1 MNFYKDKNVLVTG
14 GNGFV
19 GSFVVERLLKE
30 GANVSVVSRT
40 QKKFL
45 SHVENDVKFVK
56 GDLLNRDDALKAC
69 KDQDF
74 VFHLASKVAGIGYN
88 IEHSGTMMTE
98 NSIMSLN
105 MLDAARKS
113 NVERYQY
120 ISSTCVYPREAS
132 IPTPESEGM
141 LGDPE
146 PSNLGYGWA
155 KRVGELQAKM
165 HAKEFGMKVS
175 IIRPMN
181 AYGPRDDFDPETSH
195 VIPALIRKIINA
207 KTEVSIWGSGNQTR
221 AFVYVDDVA
230 RGMLMTLEKL
240 TIPDPI
246 NIGTNEEI
254 KIKDLVSMIV
264 KITGRNDLQ
273 IKYDT
278 TKPEGQLRKTA
289 STKKAEEL
297 IQFKPKYSL
306 EEGLK
311 HIIDWYRSSINSNF

>member
-40 QKKFL
+40 RKKFL
-45 SHVENDVKFVK
+45 SHIENDVKFVK

-105 MLDAARKS
+105 MLDAARES

-120 ISSTCVYPREAS
+120 VSSTCVYPREAS
-132 IPTPESEGM
+132 IPTPEGEGM

-146 PSNLGYGWA
+146 LSNLGYGWA

-165 HAKEFGMKVS
+165 YAKEFGMKVS

-221 AFVYVDDVA
+221 TFVYVDDVA

-240 TIPDPI
+240 TTPDPI
-246 NIGTNEEI
+246 NIGSNEEI

-311 HIIDWYRSSINSNF
+311 HIIDWYRSSIN

>member
-14 GNGFV
+14 GNGFI
-19 GSFVVERLLKE
+19 GSFVAERLLKD
-30 GANVSVVSRT
+30 GANVSIASRT
-40 QKKFL
+40 QKNFL
-45 SHVENDVKFVK
+45 THVENDVKFLK
-56 GDLLNRDDALKAC
+56 CDLLNKNDALNAC

-74 VFHLASKVAGIGYN
+74 VFHLASRVAGIGYN

-113 NVERYQY
+113 SVERYQY

-132 IPTPESEGM
+132 IPTPEGEGM

-254 KIKDLVSMIV
+254 KIKDLVSTIV
-264 KITGRNDLQ
+264 NITERDDLQ

-289 STKKAEEL
+289 ATKKAEEL
-297 IQFKPKYSL
+297 IQYKPKYSL

-311 HIIDWYRSSINSNF
+311 HTIDWYRSSIN

>member
-14 GNGFV
+14 GNGFI
-19 GSFVVERLLKE
+19 GSFVVERLLKD
-30 GANVSVVSRT
+30 GANVSIASRT

-45 SHVENDVKFVK
+45 SHVENDIKFVK
-56 GDLLNRDDALKAC
+56 CDLLNKNDALNAC
-69 KDQDF
+69 TDQDF
-74 VFHLASKVAGIGYN
+74 VFHLASRVAGIGYN

-113 NVERYQY
+113 SVERYQY

-132 IPTPESEGM
+132 IPTPEGEGM

-254 KIKDLVSMIV
+254 KIKDLVSTIV
-264 KITGRNDLQ
+264 NITERDDLQ

-289 STKKAEEL
+289 ATKKAEEL
-297 IQFKPKYSL
+297 IQYKPKYSL

-311 HIIDWYRSSINSNF
+311 HTIDWYRSSNN

>member
-14 GNGFV
+14 GNGFI
-19 GSFVVERLLKE
+19 GSFVVERLLKY
-30 GANVSVVSRT
+30 GANVSIASRT

-45 SHVENDVKFVK
+45 THVENDIKFVK
-56 GDLLNRDDALKAC
+56 CDLLNKNDALNAC

-74 VFHLASKVAGIGYN
+74 VFHLASRVAGIGYN

-113 NVERYQY
+113 SVERYQY

-132 IPTPESEGM
+132 IPTPEGEGM

-146 PSNLGYGWA
+146 LSNLGYGWA

-165 HAKEFGMKVS
+165 YAKEFGMKVS

-221 AFVYVDDVA
+221 SFVYVDDVA
-230 RGMLMTLEKL
+230 RGMLIALEKL
-240 TIPDPI
+240 TAPDPI
-246 NIGTNEEI
+246 NIGTDEEI

-264 KITGRNDLQ
+264 NITGMNDLQ
-273 IKYDT
+273 IKYDK

-289 STKKAEEL
+289 DTKKAEEL
-297 IQFKPKYSL
+297 IQYKPKYSL

-311 HIIDWYRSSINSNF
+311 HTIDWYRSSNN

>member
-14 GNGFV
+14 GNGFI
-19 GSFVVERLLKE
+19 GSFVVERLLKD
-30 GANVSVVSRT
+30 GANVSIASRT

-45 SHVENDVKFVK
+45 THVENDLKFVK
-56 GDLLNRDDALKAC
+56 CDLLSKNDALNAC

-74 VFHLASKVAGIGYN
+74 VFHLASRVAGIGYN

-113 NVERYQY
+113 SVERYQY

-221 AFVYVDDVA
+221 AFVYVDDLA

-240 TIPDPI
+240 TTPDPI
-246 NIGTNEEI
+246 NIGSNEEI

-311 HIIDWYRSSINSNF
+311 HIIDWYRSSIN

>member
-40 QKKFL
+40 RKKFL
-45 SHVENDVKFVK
+45 SHIENDVKFVK

-74 VFHLASKVAGIGYN
+74 VFHLASRVAGIGYN

-132 IPTPESEGM
+132 IPTPEGEGM

-146 PSNLGYGWA
+146 LSNLGYGWA

-165 HAKEFGMKVS
+165 YAKEFGMKVS

-221 AFVYVDDVA
+221 AFVYVDDLA

-240 TIPDPI
+240 TTPDPI
-246 NIGTNEEI
+246 NIGSNEEI

-311 HIIDWYRSSINSNF
+311 HIIDWYRSSIN

>member
-14 GNGFV
+14 GNGFI
-19 GSFVVERLLKE
+19 GSFVAERLLKD
-30 GANVSVVSRT
+30 GANVSIASRT

-45 SHVENDVKFVK
+45 THVENDVKFVK
-56 GDLLNRDDALKAC
+56 CDLLNKNDALNAC

-74 VFHLASKVAGIGYN
+74 VFHLASRVAGIGYN

-113 NVERYQY
+113 SVERYQY

-132 IPTPESEGM
+132 IPTPEGEGM

-207 KTEVSIWGSGNQTR
+207 KTEVTIWGSGNQTR

-240 TIPDPI
+240 TVPDPI

-254 KIKDLVSMIV
+254 KIKDLVSTIV
-264 KITGRNDLQ
+264 NITERDDLQ

-289 STKKAEEL
+289 ATKKAEEL
-297 IQFKPKYSL
+297 IQYKPKYSL

-311 HIIDWYRSSINSNF
+311 HTIDWYRSSIN

>member
-14 GNGFV
+14 GNGFI
-19 GSFVVERLLKE
+19 GSFVVERLLKY
-30 GANVSVVSRT
+30 GANVSIASRT

-45 SHVENDVKFVK
+45 THVENDIKFVK
-56 GDLLNRDDALKAC
+56 CDLLNKSDALNAC

-74 VFHLASKVAGIGYN
+74 VFHLASRVAGIGYN

-113 NVERYQY
+113 SVERYQY

-132 IPTPESEGM
+132 IPTPEGEGM

-165 HAKEFGMKVS
+165 YAKEFGMKVS

-221 AFVYVDDVA
+221 SFVYVDDVA
-230 RGMLMTLEKL
+230 RGMLIALEKL
-240 TIPDPI
+240 TAPDPI
-246 NIGTNEEI
+246 NIGTDEEI

-264 KITGRNDLQ
+264 NITGMNDLQ
-273 IKYDT
+273 IKYDK

-289 STKKAEEL
+289 DTKKAEEL
-297 IQFKPKYSL
+297 IQYKPKYSL

-311 HIIDWYRSSINSNF
+311 HTIDWYRSSNN

>member
-105 MLDAARKS
+105 VLDAARKS

-132 IPTPESEGM
+132 IPTPEGEGM

-146 PSNLGYGWA
+146 LSNLGYGWA

-165 HAKEFGMKVS
+165 YAKEFGMKVS

-221 AFVYVDDVA
+221 SFVYVDDVA
-230 RGMLMTLEKL
+230 RGMLIALEKL
-240 TIPDPI
+240 TAPDPI
-246 NIGTNEEI
+246 NIGTDEEI

-264 KITGRNDLQ
+264 NITGMNDLQ
-273 IKYDT
+273 IKYDK

-289 STKKAEEL
+289 DTKKAEEL
-297 IQFKPKYSL
+297 IQYKPKYSL

-311 HIIDWYRSSINSNF
+311 HTIDWYRSSNN

>member
-14 GNGFV
+14 GNGFI
-19 GSFVVERLLKE
+19 GSFVVERLLKD
-30 GANVSVVSRT
+30 GANVSIASRT

-45 SHVENDVKFVK
+45 THVENDIKFVK
-56 GDLLNRDDALKAC
+56 CDLLNKNDALNAC

-74 VFHLASKVAGIGYN
+74 VFHLASRVAGIGYN

-105 MLDAARKS
+105 MLDAARES

-120 ISSTCVYPREAS
+120 VSSTCVYPREAS
-132 IPTPESEGM
+132 IPTPEGEGM

-221 AFVYVDDVA
+221 SFVYVEDVA

-240 TIPDPI
+240 TTPDPI
-246 NIGTNEEI
+246 NIGSNEEI

-311 HIIDWYRSSINSNF
+311 HIIDWYRSSIN

>member
-132 IPTPESEGM
+132 IPTPEGEGM

-165 HAKEFGMKVS
+165 YAKEFGMKVS

-221 AFVYVDDVA
+221 SFVYVDDVA
-230 RGMLMTLEKL
+230 RGMLIALEKL
-240 TIPDPI
+240 TAPDPI
-246 NIGTNEEI
+246 NIGTDEEI

-264 KITGRNDLQ
+264 NITGMNDLQ
-273 IKYDT
+273 IKYDK

-289 STKKAEEL
+289 DTKKAEEL
-297 IQFKPKYSL
+297 IQYKPKYSL

-311 HIIDWYRSSINSNF
+311 HTIDWYRSSNN

>member
-132 IPTPESEGM
+132 IPTPEGEGM

-165 HAKEFGMKVS
+165 YAKEFGMKVS

-207 KTEVSIWGSGNQTR
+207 KTEVAIWGSGNQTR
-221 AFVYVDDVA
+221 SFVYVDDVA
-230 RGMLMTLEKL
+230 RGMLIALEKL
-240 TIPDPI
+240 TAPDPI
-246 NIGTNEEI
+246 NIGTDEEI

-264 KITGRNDLQ
+264 NITGMNDLQ
-273 IKYDT
+273 IKYDK

-289 STKKAEEL
+289 DTKKAEEL
-297 IQFKPKYSL
+297 IQYKPKYSL

-311 HIIDWYRSSINSNF
+311 HTIDWYRSSNN

>member
-19 GSFVVERLLKE
+19 GSFVVERLLKD
-30 GANVSVVSRT
+30 GANVSVASRT

-45 SHVENDVKFVK
+45 SHIENDVKFVK

-74 VFHLASKVAGIGYN
+74 VFHLASRVAGIGYN

-105 MLDAARKS
+105 MLDAARES

-132 IPTPESEGM
+132 IPTPEGEGM

-146 PSNLGYGWA
+146 LSNLGYGWA

-221 AFVYVDDVA
+221 SFVYVDDVA
-230 RGMLMTLEKL
+230 RGMLIALEKL
-240 TIPDPI
+240 TAPDPI

-311 HIIDWYRSSINSNF
+311 HIIDWYRSSIN

>member
-14 GNGFV
+14 GNGFI
-19 GSFVVERLLKE
+19 GSFVAERLLKD
-30 GANVSVVSRT
+30 GANVSIASRT

-45 SHVENDVKFVK
+45 THVENDVKFVK
-56 GDLLNRDDALKAC
+56 CDLLNKNDALNAC

-74 VFHLASKVAGIGYN
+74 VFHLASRVAGIGYN

-113 NVERYQY
+113 SVERYQY

-132 IPTPESEGM
+132 IPTPEGEGM

-240 TIPDPI
+240 TVPDPI

-254 KIKDLVSMIV
+254 KIKDLVSTIV
-264 KITGRNDLQ
+264 NITERDDLQ

-289 STKKAEEL
+289 ATKKAEEL
-297 IQFKPKYSL
+297 IQYKPKYSL

-311 HIIDWYRSSINSNF
+311 HTIDWYRSSIN

>member
-1 MNFYKDKNVLVTG
+1 
-14 GNGFV
+14 
-19 GSFVVERLLKE
+19 
-30 GANVSVVSRT
+30 
-40 QKKFL
+40 
-45 SHVENDVKFVK
+45 
-56 GDLLNRDDALKAC
+56 
-69 KDQDF
+69 
-74 VFHLASKVAGIGYN
+74 
-88 IEHSGTMMTE
+88 
-98 NSIMSLN
+98 

-113 NVERYQY
+113 SIERYQY

-132 IPTPESEGM
+132 IPTPEDEGM

-254 KIKDLVSMIV
+254 KIKDLVSTIV
-264 KITGRNDLQ
+264 DITERDDLQ

-289 STKKAEEL
+289 DTKKAEEL
-297 IQFKPKYSL
+297 IQYKPKYSL

-311 HIIDWYRSSINSNF
+311 HTIDWYRSSIN

>member
-1 MNFYKDKNVLVTG
+1 MNFYNDKNVLVTG
-14 GNGFV
+14 GNGFI
-19 GSFVVERLLKE
+19 GSFVAERLLKD
-30 GANVSVVSRT
+30 GANVSIASRT
-40 QKKFL
+40 QKNFL
-45 SHVENDVKFVK
+45 THVENDVKFLK
-56 GDLLNRDDALKAC
+56 CDLLNKNDALNAC

-74 VFHLASKVAGIGYN
+74 VFHLASRVAGIGYN

-113 NVERYQY
+113 SVERYQY

-132 IPTPESEGM
+132 IPTPEGEGM

-254 KIKDLVSMIV
+254 KIKDLVSTIV
-264 KITGRNDLQ
+264 DITERKDLQ

-289 STKKAEEL
+289 ATKKAEEL
-297 IQFKPKYSL
+297 IQYKPKYSL

-311 HIIDWYRSSINSNF
+311 HTIDWYRSSIN

>member
-1 MNFYKDKNVLVTG
+1 MNFYSNKNVLVTG

-19 GSFVVERLLKE
+19 GSYVVERLLDE
-30 GANVSVVSRT
+30 QANVSIVSRT

-45 SHVENDVKFVK
+45 TYVENDIKFVK
-56 GDLLNRDDALKAC
+56 CDLLNKNDALNAC

-74 VFHLASKVAGIGYN
+74 VFHLASRVAGIGYN

-113 NVERYQY
+113 SVERYQY

-132 IPTPESEGM
+132 IPTPEGEGM

-207 KTEVSIWGSGNQTR
+207 KTEVLIWGSGNQTR

-240 TIPDPI
+240 TTPDPI

-254 KIKDLVSMIV
+254 KIKDLVSTIV
-264 KITGRNDLQ
+264 NITERDDLQ

-289 STKKAEEL
+289 DTKKAEKL
-297 IQFKPKYSL
+297 IQYKPKYSL

-311 HIIDWYRSSINSNF
+311 HTIDWYRSSNN

>member
-14 GNGFV
+14 GNGFI
-19 GSFVVERLLKE
+19 GSFVVERLLKD
-30 GANVSVVSRT
+30 GANVSIASRT

-45 SHVENDVKFVK
+45 THVENDVKFVK
-56 GDLLNRDDALKAC
+56 CDLLNKNDALNAC

-74 VFHLASKVAGIGYN
+74 VFHLASRVAGIGYN

-113 NVERYQY
+113 SVERYQY

-132 IPTPESEGM
+132 IPTPEGEGM

-254 KIKDLVSMIV
+254 KIKDLVSTIV
-264 KITGRNDLQ
+264 DITERDDLQ
-273 IKYDT
+273 IKYDI

-289 STKKAEEL
+289 DTKKAEEL
-297 IQFKPKYSL
+297 IQYKPKYSL

-311 HIIDWYRSSINSNF
+311 HTIDWYRSSIN

>member
-40 QKKFL
+40 RKKFL
-45 SHVENDVKFVK
+45 SHIENDVKFVK

-105 MLDAARKS
+105 MLDAARES

-120 ISSTCVYPREAS
+120 VSSTCVYPREAS
-132 IPTPESEGM
+132 IPTPEGEGM

-221 AFVYVDDVA
+221 AFVYVDDLA

-240 TIPDPI
+240 TTPDPI
-246 NIGTNEEI
+246 NIGSNEEI

-311 HIIDWYRSSINSNF
+311 HIIDWYRSSIN

>member
-40 QKKFL
+40 RKKFL
-45 SHVENDVKFVK
+45 SHIENDVKFVK

-74 VFHLASKVAGIGYN
+74 VFHLASRVAGIGYN

-105 MLDAARKS
+105 MLDAARES

-120 ISSTCVYPREAS
+120 VSSTCVYPREAS
-132 IPTPESEGM
+132 IPTPEGEGM

-181 AYGPRDDFDPETSH
+181 AYGPRDDFEPETSH

-207 KTEVSIWGSGNQTR
+207 EKEVSIWGSGNQTR
-221 AFVYVDDVA
+221 SFVYVDDVV

-240 TIPDPI
+240 TTPDPI

-264 KITGRNDLQ
+264 KITGRDDLQ
-273 IKYDT
+273 ITYDT

-297 IQFKPKYSL
+297 IQYKPRYSL

-311 HIIDWYRSSINSNF
+311 QTIDWYRSSIN

>member
-14 GNGFV
+14 GNGFI
-19 GSFVVERLLKE
+19 GSFVVERLLKD
-30 GANVSVVSRT
+30 GANVSVASRT

-45 SHVENDVKFVK
+45 THVENDIKFVK
-56 GDLLNRDDALKAC
+56 CDLLNKNDALNAC

-74 VFHLASKVAGIGYN
+74 VFHLASRVAGIGYN

-113 NVERYQY
+113 SVERYQY

-221 AFVYVDDVA
+221 AFVYVDDLA

-240 TIPDPI
+240 TTPDPI
-246 NIGTNEEI
+246 NIGSNEEI

-311 HIIDWYRSSINSNF
+311 HIIDWYRSSIN

>member
-14 GNGFV
+14 GNGFI
-19 GSFVVERLLKE
+19 GSFVVERLLKD
-30 GANVSVVSRT
+30 GANVSIASRT

-45 SHVENDVKFVK
+45 THVENDIKFVK
-56 GDLLNRDDALKAC
+56 CDLLNKNDALNAC

-74 VFHLASKVAGIGYN
+74 VFHLASRVAGIGYN

-113 NVERYQY
+113 SIERYQY

-132 IPTPESEGM
+132 IPTPEGEGM

-221 AFVYVDDVA
+221 SFVYVDDVA
-230 RGMLMTLEKL
+230 RGMLIALEKL
-240 TIPDPI
+240 TAPDPI

-264 KITGRNDLQ
+264 NITGRNDLQ
-273 IKYDT
+273 IKYDK

-289 STKKAEEL
+289 DTKKAEEL
-297 IQFKPKYSL
+297 IQYKPKYSL

-311 HIIDWYRSSINSNF
+311 HTIDWYRSSIN

>member
-74 VFHLASKVAGIGYN
+74 VFHLASRVAGIGYN

-113 NVERYQY
+113 SIERYQY

-132 IPTPESEGM
+132 IPTPEGEGM

-165 HAKEFGMKVS
+165 HAKEFGMKIS

-207 KTEVSIWGSGNQTR
+207 KTEVLIWGSGNQTR

-254 KIKDLVSMIV
+254 KIKDLVSTIV
-264 KITGRNDLQ
+264 NITERDDLQ

-278 TKPEGQLRKTA
+278 TKPEGQ
-289 STKKAEEL
+289 
-297 IQFKPKYSL
+297 
-306 EEGLK
+306 
-311 HIIDWYRSSINSNF
+311 

>member
-19 GSFVVERLLKE
+19 GSFVVERLLKD
-30 GANVSVVSRT
+30 GANVSVASRT

-45 SHVENDVKFVK
+45 THVENDIKFVK
-56 GDLLNRDDALKAC
+56 CDLLNKNDALNAC

-113 NVERYQY
+113 SIERYQY

-132 IPTPESEGM
+132 IPTPEGEGM

-221 AFVYVDDVA
+221 SFVYVDDVA
-230 RGMLMTLEKL
+230 RGMLIALEKL
-240 TIPDPI
+240 TAPDPI
-246 NIGTNEEI
+246 NIGTDEEI

-311 HIIDWYRSSINSNF
+311 HIIDWYRSSIN

>member
-14 GNGFV
+14 GNGFI
-19 GSFVVERLLKE
+19 GSFVVERLLKY
-30 GANVSVVSRT
+30 GANVSIASRT

-45 SHVENDVKFVK
+45 THVENDIKFVK
-56 GDLLNRDDALKAC
+56 CDLLNKNDALNAC
-69 KDQDF
+69 KDQNF

-88 IEHSGTMMTE
+88 IEHSGTMMTD

-105 MLDAARKS
+105 MLDAARIS

-120 ISSTCVYPREAS
+120 VSSTCVYPREAS
-132 IPTPESEGM
+132 IPTPEGEGM

-221 AFVYVDDVA
+221 SFVYVDDVA
-230 RGMLMTLEKL
+230 RGMLIALEKL
-240 TIPDPI
+240 TAPDPI
-246 NIGTNEEI
+246 NIGTDEEI

-264 KITGRNDLQ
+264 NITGRNDLQ
-273 IKYDT
+273 IKYDK

-289 STKKAEEL
+289 SITRAEEL
-297 IQFKPKYSL
+297 IQYKPKYSL

-311 HIIDWYRSSINSNF
+311 HTIDWYRSSNN

>member
-132 IPTPESEGM
+132 IPTPEGEGM

-165 HAKEFGMKVS
+165 YAKEFGMKVS

-221 AFVYVDDVA
+221 SFVYVDDVA
-230 RGMLMTLEKL
+230 RGMLIALEKL
-240 TIPDPI
+240 TAPDPI

-264 KITGRNDLQ
+264 NITGRNDLQ
-273 IKYDT
+273 IKYDK

-289 STKKAEEL
+289 DTKKAEEL
-297 IQFKPKYSL
+297 IQYKPKYSL

-311 HIIDWYRSSINSNF
+311 HTIDWYRSSNN

>member
-40 QKKFL
+40 QKKNL
-45 SHVENDVKFVK
+45 SHVENDAKFVK

-105 MLDAARKS
+105 VLDAARKS

-132 IPTPESEGM
+132 IPTPEGEGM

-146 PSNLGYGWA
+146 LSNLGYGWA

-165 HAKEFGMKVS
+165 YAKEFGMKVS

-221 AFVYVDDVA
+221 SFVYVDDVA
-230 RGMLMTLEKL
+230 RGMLIALEKL
-240 TIPDPI
+240 TAPDPI
-246 NIGTNEEI
+246 NIGTDEEI

-264 KITGRNDLQ
+264 NITGMNDLQ
-273 IKYDT
+273 IKYDK

-289 STKKAEEL
+289 DTKKAEEL
-297 IQFKPKYSL
+297 IQYKPKYSL

-311 HIIDWYRSSINSNF
+311 HTIDWYRSSNN

>member
-19 GSFVVERLLKE
+19 GSFVVERLLNE

-40 QKKFL
+40 RKKFL
-45 SHVENDVKFVK
+45 SHIENDVKFVK

-74 VFHLASKVAGIGYN
+74 VFHLASRVAGIGYN

-105 MLDAARKS
+105 MLDAARES

-120 ISSTCVYPREAS
+120 VSSTCVYPREAS
-132 IPTPESEGM
+132 IPTPEGEGM

-155 KRVGELQAKM
+155 KRVGELQAKT

-221 AFVYVDDVA
+221 AFVYVDDLA

-240 TIPDPI
+240 TTPDPI
-246 NIGTNEEI
+246 NIGSNEEI

>member
-14 GNGFV
+14 GNGFI
-19 GSFVVERLLKE
+19 GSFVVERLLKD
-30 GANVSVVSRT
+30 GANVSVASRT

-45 SHVENDVKFVK
+45 TYVENDIKFVK
-56 GDLLNRDDALKAC
+56 CDLLNKNDALNAC

-74 VFHLASKVAGIGYN
+74 VFHLASRVAGIGYN

-113 NVERYQY
+113 SVERYQY

-230 RGMLMTLEKL
+230 RGMLMTLERL
-240 TIPDPI
+240 AAPDPI

-311 HIIDWYRSSINSNF
+311 HIIDWYRSSIN

>member
-74 VFHLASKVAGIGYN
+74 VFHLASRVAGIGYN

-113 NVERYQY
+113 SVERYQY

-254 KIKDLVSMIV
+254 KIKDLVSTIV
-264 KITGRNDLQ
+264 DITERDDLQ

-278 TKPEGQLRKTA
+278 TKPEGQLRL
-289 STKKAEEL
+289 SL
-297 IQFKPKYSL
+297 I
-306 EEGLK
+306 
-311 HIIDWYRSSINSNF
+311 HI